1 MRISIPLCALFA
13 VACSSAPATHHPVD
27 AVAPA
32 GETIYF
38 GEVFPLKSPGAKPT
52 YIYERRVAD
61 SPRGRTSSHVTRKPS
76 GEVVLSES
84 AVHTPGYVLEEYTLH
99 ANQKD
104 QSGYVRV
111 GADEIFFR
119 LDEAGKTRTAVEKR
133 RGDVVVGPTLVGHIL
148 ERLSALRAGEKAHV
162 RMAVLDRLE
171 TIGFELDSV
180 AASPGQ
186 TRIRMKPTSPFVRL
200 VMDPIYFTFE
210 ADRLVRL
217 EGRVPT
223 KQENGDDLD
232 ARVDYRYVASAY
244 R

>member
-1 MRISIPLCALFA
+1 
-13 VACSSAPATHHPVD
+13 
-27 AVAPA
+27 
-32 GETIYF
+32 
-38 GEVFPLKSPGAKPT
+38 
-52 YIYERRVAD
+52 
-61 SPRGRTSSHVTRKPS
+61 
-76 GEVVLSES
+76 
-84 AVHTPGYVLEEYTLH
+84 
-99 ANQKD
+99 
-104 QSGYVRV
+104 
-111 GADEIFFR
+111 
-119 LDEAGKTRTAVEKR
+119 
-133 RGDVVVGPTLVGHIL
+133 
-148 ERLSALRAGEKAHV
+148 
-162 RMAVLDRLE
+162 MAVLDRLE